1 MIKGMD
7 VSSLAEVER
16 CGGRFYDQGQEK
28 DLMEILKSY
37 GTNYVRLRL
46 WNDPYAEDGR
56 PYGAGC
62 SDFQTTL
69 HLARRAL
76 AKGFGFLLDFHYSD
90 FWADPGK
97 QTMPKAWRGLDVC
110 GLKQAL
116 YDYTK
121 KTLEDFKAA
130 GAMPTM
136 VAVGNELS
144 SGLLWPYAKTPHY
157 DVIAAF
163 VSAGIRAV
171 RDTQSSLPVMVHLD
185 NGGDNELYRRWFD
198 QYFANGGEDFAYIGL
213 SYYPFWHG
221 DLKALETNMHDIAK
235 RYQKDLIVAEVSMG
249 FTMEDYK
256 EYEKLPDD
264 ARKGYATK
272 PELVKG
278 LDYPMTKEGQAD
290 FMLDFMQRMQHV
302 PEHRGRG
309 FFYWEP
315 AWLPRP
321 GSEWATQAAR
331 EYINE
336 PGKGGNEWANQAL
349 FDYDGNALPALAV
362 IRDFDGDR
370 N

>member
-1 MIKGMD
+1 
-7 VSSLAEVER
+7 
-16 CGGRFYDQGQEK
+16 
-28 DLMEILKSY
+28 
-37 GTNYVRLRL
+37 
-46 WNDPYAEDGR
+46 
-56 PYGAGC
+56 
-62 SDFQTTL
+62 
-69 HLARRAL
+69 
-76 AKGFGFLLDFHYSD
+76 
-90 FWADPGK
+90 
-97 QTMPKAWRGLDVC
+97 
-110 GLKQAL
+110 
-116 YDYTK
+116 
-121 KTLEDFKAA
+121 
-130 GAMPTM
+130 
-136 VAVGNELS
+136 
-144 SGLLWPYAKTPHY
+144 
-157 DVIAAF
+157 
-163 VSAGIRAV
+163 
-171 RDTQSSLPVMVHLD
+171 
-185 NGGDNELYRRWFD
+185 
-198 QYFANGGEDFAYIGL
+198 
-213 SYYPFWHG
+213 
-221 DLKALETNMHDIAK
+221 MHDIAK

-272 PELVKG
+272 PELVRE